1 MKIPLSMPDIG
12 EREIDAVT
20 AVMRSGQLSLGPQL
34 AEFEA
39 KFAKYVGT
47 RYAVAVNSGTSAL
60 HLAVRA
66 MDLGAGDEVITTSF
80 SFVASTNCLL
90 YEDVTPVF
98 VDIDPETLNIDPR
111 AVRTRI
117 LRDYVWDGR
126 RFHMVNRR
134 TGGVLK
140 AILPVHVFGRPCEM
154 DALMGLAEE
163 FNLRILEDAC
173 EAVGAA
179 YEGRPVGTF
188 GAASVFAFY
197 PNKQMT
203 TGEGGMIVTNDA
215 EIAECCR
222 SERNQG
228 RAANSSWLEHDR
240 LGFNYRLSELH
251 CALGIAQLERIDELL
266 ADRQRVAAEYER
278 GLGDVEGI
286 ITPLSSDDAHSR
298 RTWFGYVIRIR
309 GTAGERRR
317 DAVIAHLRERGIGC
331 QAYFPPIHTQPYFRR
346 LELGATP
353 LLPATEDAASRCIA
367 LPMFS
372 SMTNEQV
379 ADVCAAVRAAVA
391 GTDTAPASAPL
402 PQLAVAA
409 GRT

>member
-1 MKIPLSMPDIG
+1 MRIPLSMPDIG
-12 EREIDAVT
+12 EREIEAVT

-39 KFAKYVGT
+39 KFAKYIGT

-66 MDLGAGDEVITTSF
+66 MELGAGDEVITTSF

-98 VDIDPETLNIDPR
+98 VDIDPDTLNIDPR

-117 LRDYVWDGR
+117 LRDYAWDGR
-126 RFHMVNRR
+126 RSRMVNRR

-154 DALMGLAEE
+154 DALMGLAQE
-163 FNLRILEDAC
+163 FNLQLLEDAC
-173 EAVGAA
+173 EAIGAA

-203 TGEGGMIVTNDA
+203 TGEGGMIVTNDR

-228 RAANSSWLEHDR
+228 RAANSGWLEHDR

-266 ADRQRVAAEYER
+266 AERSRVAAEYEG
-278 GLGDVEGI
+278 GLGNVAGI
-286 ITPLSSDDAHSR
+286 VTPQTSDDADSR
-298 RTWFGYVIRIR
+298 RTWFGYVIQIR
-309 GTAGERRR
+309 GAAGERRR

-346 LELGATP
+346 LELGPTP
-353 LLPATEDAASRCIA
+353 LLPATEDAAVRCIA

-372 SMTNEQV
+372 SMTAEQV
-379 ADVCAAVRAAVA
+379 ADVCGAVREAVA
-391 GTDTAPASAPL
+391 TTQPAAPL
-402 PQLAVAA
+402 QPQLAAAA
-409 GRT
+409 GARG